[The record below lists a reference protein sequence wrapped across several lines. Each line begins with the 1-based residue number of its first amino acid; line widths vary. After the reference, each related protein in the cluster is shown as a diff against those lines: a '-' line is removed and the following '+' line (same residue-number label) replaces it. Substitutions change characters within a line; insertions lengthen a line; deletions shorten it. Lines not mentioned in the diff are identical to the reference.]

1 MPTEEPLGVV
11 TTMVVAPEEIPAGV
25 TIVTEVDEFTTKLAA
40 RPPTVTPVVL
50 PNSAPVMV
58 TEVPP
63 STIPE
68 VGLTLDM
75 VGSALET

>member
-1 MPTEEPLGVV
+1 MV
-11 TTMVVAPEEIPAGV
+11 TTTSLAPAATPAGV
-25 TIVTEVDEFTTKLAA
+25 TIVTEVEEFTTKLAA
-40 RPPTVTPVVL
+40 TPPTFTPVVL
-50 PNSAPVMV
+50 ANSVPVMV

-75 VGSALET
+75 VGSALEA